1 MVGNKMNRFR
11 DIDPDAGDK
20 AWDRIKERDLDAWVD
35 RRKRLEEEE
44 MKTRLI
50 ESQVDLLLGIIE
62 SYREGWKQ

>member
-1 MVGNKMNRFR
+1 MNRFT
-11 DIDPDAGDK
+11 DLDPDAGDK
-20 AWDRIKERDLDAWVD
+20 AWDRIKERDLEDWVE